1 MAMTLFKNMKLR
13 HKLPAAIAAIA
24 VTGAGAIGTVSYLR
38 ADAALF
44 EQAEDSL
51 RGTERALVG
60 QLDRMVETVRV
71 NIDAVGDNRATGL
84 ALTQL
89 SNGHQVFQN
98 DVEVNARERLQTLYV
113 AENPNPPGARHR
125 LSDAGDG
132 SFYSAMHADWH
143 GWLDDY
149 RKARGYRNLFLVNA
163 DMEVIYAAEKEGEFG
178 ATLSSGRFA
187 DSALTRVV
195 REAMATA
202 DEENAVAVSS
212 FDFYEMAGD
221 TPVSFVA
228 DDVRNDQGEVIGA
241 VVFQLTLNGV
251 QAVLD
256 NVRGLGET
264 GEAYLVGPDGR
275 ARSQLGLVEDG
286 ESTALTRRIDTE
298 PARRALAGEQG
309 VVEAVDYSG
318 ATTLAAYGP
327 LDYFGETW
335 GVVAKMDMTEVAA
348 PMRALRNSALITVLV
363 IGSLAAGLGVLLA
376 RTIVRPVQ
384 AMQDGLARVRDDRDL
399 TVRLGTDAKDEIG
412 AATRSV
418 DEILDFVRQSL
429 VSIRTSAG
437 ETSVVSDQLSD
448 AAQSTAS
455 NSEIQSSAV
464 EEISSSLEETDS
476 QVKANAD
483 SARQADEVVAK
494 TADAALKGKDDIAE
508 MSTAMNEINTAS
520 QDIAKIIKVIDD
532 IAFQTNLLALNA
544 AVEAARAG
552 QHGRGFAVVAQEVRN
567 LAARS
572 AKAAKETSELI
583 DGTTKRVDRGVELA
597 TVVTESFESV
607 ADDVQRIKTLV
618 TEISSANDEQ
628 ARGVA
633 QINTAIAEV
642 TKTAQETSQQSEEL
656 AATAEELSKTTDQV
670 LSDIRAFEL
679 GEAFDLDAMK
689 REVRP
694 AGERAT
700 PAAEA
705 GGAGT
710 RRAAPDVIA
719 LDERAKPE
727 ASRAQAGSRSNGR
740 ANGHGNG
747 HANGHA
753 NGAARPQD
761 RLPLDHDERGYGDF

>member
-24 VTGAGAIGTVSYLR
+24 VVGAGAIGSVSYLR
-38 ADAALF
+38 AHDALLDEA
-44 EQAEDSL
+44 
-51 RGTERALVG
+51 RGNLIGSQELLAQ
-60 QLDRMVETVRV
+60 QLDRMVETVRM

-98 DVEVNARERLQTLYV
+98 DAEVNARERLQTLYV

-202 DEENAVAVSS
+202 DEENATAVSS

-275 ARSQLGLVEDG
+275 ARSQLAAVEGG

-298 PARRALAGEQG
+298 PARRALAGDHG
-309 VVEAVDYSG
+309 IVEAVNYSG
-318 ATTLAAYGP
+318 VPTLAAYGP

-363 IGSLAAGLGVLLA
+363 IGSLAAGLGFLLA

-384 AMQDGLARVRDDRDL
+384 AMQEGLARVWDNRDL

-694 AGERAT
+694 AGERAA
-700 PAAEA
+700 PATEA
-705 GGAGT
+705 GGAGA

-719 LDERAKPE
+719 LDERPKHAAP
-727 ASRAQAGSRSNGR
+727 RAQAGSRS
-740 ANGHGNG
+740 NG